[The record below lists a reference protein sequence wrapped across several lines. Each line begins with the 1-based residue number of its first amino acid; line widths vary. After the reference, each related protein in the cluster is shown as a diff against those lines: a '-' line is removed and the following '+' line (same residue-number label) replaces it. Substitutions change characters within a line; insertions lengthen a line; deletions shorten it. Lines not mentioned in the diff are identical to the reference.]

1 MRGLRGNAH
10 EDGGRVAGDAS
21 FFRGLLSCSG
31 PDVADRRDVSCVVS
45 GIDFLARGWR
55 VEDGGRV
62 ARGRR
67 ACGMGGGGMHPFR
80 RARKGVGDQ
89 GGTGRV
95 PRVLDLRRGYRRP
108 LPRGDRQ
115 LHSGGDLPRDR
126 VRAELSQPP
135 RAAGSGR
142 PRRPGRHRRCG
153 GGTNPRFLSASVL
166 LQPQRNLPSHPG
178 NRSFPDFSLG
188 TLFRPK
194 SVSGSEDPLVSKT
207 LSKLTL
213 VSFLLI
219 FAGPVLPQK
228 QAAGGGQVVNDVH
241 SRLNE
246 TRVAR
251 IATPASVQEV
261 QEIVAQARKE
271 GRAISI
277 AGGRHAMGGQQFG
290 TDTVLLDTSKLNRV
304 VAFDEKNGFLTVQA
318 GIRWPELLDHLE
330 QAQKGKWPQWGIRQ
344 KQTGADRLSI
354 GGALAANAHGR
365 GLRFKP
371 MVADVESFTLVDA
384 QGRVLTC
391 SRKENR
397 DLFRLAIGGYGLFG
411 VIAEVKLRLMP
422 RTKLERTVQVI
433 DVAELVPAVEKRI
446 ADGTMYGDF
455 QFDIN
460 PRSEHFLTRGVFS
473 TYKPVDPKTPIPP
486 QQRQLRMSDWADL
499 FYLAHTDKKRA
510 FDAYSKYYLTTN
522 GQIYWSDTHQL
533 AEYLDEYHIA
543 LDKRLRPEGRGTESI
558 SEGYVLRENLV
569 NFLKDVGKDLRS
581 SKADVIYGTVRFI
594 EPDDE
599 SFLPWA
605 RRRYVSIIFNLHTAH
620 TPAAL
625 EKTAAD
631 FRQLIERA
639 IQYGGRYYLTYHH
652 SAPPKQG
659 EKCYPQILAFLK
671 EKRKFDPDERF
682 QSDWYR
688 FYRKMFADAL

>member
-1 MRGLRGNAH
+1 M
-10 EDGGRVAGDAS
+10 
-21 FFRGLLSCSG
+21 
-31 PDVADRRDVSCVVS
+31 
-45 GIDFLARGWR
+45 
-55 VEDGGRV
+55 
-62 ARGRR
+62 
-67 ACGMGGGGMHPFR
+67 
-80 RARKGVGDQ
+80 
-89 GGTGRV
+89 
-95 PRVLDLRRGYRRP
+95 
-108 LPRGDRQ
+108 
-115 LHSGGDLPRDR
+115 
-126 VRAELSQPP
+126 
-135 RAAGSGR
+135 
-142 PRRPGRHRRCG
+142 
-153 GGTNPRFLSASVL
+153 
-166 LQPQRNLPSHPG
+166 
-178 NRSFPDFSLG
+178 
-188 TLFRPK
+188 
-194 SVSGSEDPLVSKT
+194 SKT
-207 LSKLTL
+207 LSKSAL

-219 FAGPVLPQK
+219 FAGPALPQN

-251 IATPASVQEV
+251 IVTPTSVQEV
-261 QEIVAQARKE
+261 QGIVQQARRE

-318 GIRWPELLDHLE
+318 GIRWPELLDYLE

-371 MVADVESFTLVDA
+371 MIADVESFTLVDA
-384 QGRVLTC
+384 QGRVLTS

-397 DLFRLAIGGYGLFG
+397 ELFRLAIGGYGLFG

-433 DVAELVPAVEKRI
+433 EVADLVPAVEKRI
-446 ADGTMYGDF
+446 ADGYMYGDF

-510 FDAYSKYYLTTN
+510 FEAYSKYYLTTN
-522 GQIYWSDTHQL
+522 GQVYWSDTHQL
-533 AEYLDEYHIA
+533 AEYLDEYHVA
-543 LDKRLRPEGRGTESI
+543 LDKRLRPEGRGTEMI
-558 SEGYVLRENLV
+558 SEVYVLRESLV
-569 NFLKDVGKDLRS
+569 NFMKDVGKDLRA

-639 IQYGGRYYLTYHH
+639 IQYGGSYYLTYHH
-652 SAPPKQG
+652 WATRKQV
-659 EKCYPQILAFLK
+659 ETCYPRFAAFLK

-688 FYRKMFADAL
+688 FYKKMFADVL

>member
-1 MRGLRGNAH
+1 MKKL
-10 EDGGRVAGDAS
+10 
-21 FFRGLLSCSG
+21 
-31 PDVADRRDVSCVVS
+31 
-45 GIDFLARGWR
+45 FL
-55 VEDGGRV
+55 
-62 ARGRR
+62 
-67 ACGMGGGGMHPFR
+67 
-80 RARKGVGDQ
+80 
-89 GGTGRV
+89 
-95 PRVLDLRRGYRRP
+95 
-108 LPRGDRQ
+108 
-115 LHSGGDLPRDR
+115 
-126 VRAELSQPP
+126 
-135 RAAGSGR
+135 GS
-142 PRRPGRHRRCG
+142 
-153 GGTNPRFLSASVL
+153 A
-166 LQPQRNLPSHPG
+166 
-178 NRSFPDFSLG
+178 
-188 TLFRPK
+188 
-194 SVSGSEDPLVSKT
+194 LVS
-207 LSKLTL
+207 
-213 VSFLLI
+213 LL
-219 FAGPVLPQK
+219 FALACPALPQSLRS
-228 QAAGGGQVVNDVH
+228 GQSVNDVH

-246 TRVAR
+246 TRVNR
-251 IATPASVQEV
+251 IVTPRSVQEV
-261 QEIVAQARKE
+261 QEIVQQARQE

-290 TDTVLLDTSKLNRV
+290 TDTILIDTSKFTRV
-304 VAFDEKNGFLTVQA
+304 VAFDEKSGFLTVQA
-318 GIRWPELLDHLE
+318 GIRWPELLDYLE

-371 MVADVESFTLVDA
+371 MIADVESFTLVNA
-384 QGRVLTC
+384 QGKVLTC

-397 DLFRLAIGGYGLFG
+397 ELFRLAIGGYGLFG

-422 RTKLERTVQVI
+422 RTKLERTVDVI
-433 DVAELVPAVEKRI
+433 EVADLVPAVEKRI
-446 ADGTMYGDF
+446 ADGYMYGDF

-510 FDAYSKYYLTTN
+510 FEAYSKYYLTTN

-533 AEYLDEYHIA
+533 AEYLDEYHVA
-543 LDKRLRPEGRGTESI
+543 LDKRLRPEGRGTEMI
-558 SEGYVLRENLV
+558 TEVYVLRESLA
-569 NFLKDVGKDLRS
+569 NFMKDVARDLRS

-625 EKTAAD
+625 EKTAGD

-639 IQYGGRYYLTYHH
+639 IQYGGSYYLTYHH
-652 SAPPKQG
+652 WATRKQV
-659 EKCYPQILAFLK
+659 ETCYPQFAAFLK
-671 EKRKFDPDERF
+671 EKKKFDPDERF

-688 FYRKMFADAL
+688 FYKKMFADVL